1 MPKIEYKSIKF
12 QQKSLELIRLVNQVV
27 EEYQAQGYE
36 LTLRQAYYQ
45 LVARGYI
52 PNNERSY
59 KNIGNLINDGRLA
72 GLIDWHS
79 ITDRTRNLRSN
90 SHWDNPA
97 DVIASARYSY
107 LLNKWD
113 GQPNYVEVWVEKDA
127 LVDIVGQACRP
138 LDTPYFSCRGYTS
151 QSEMWSAAQRFI
163 SQDYRD
169 NRVIIHLGDH
179 DPSGI
184 DMTRD
189 IQERL
194 QMFGADVY
202 VKRVALTMNQIG
214 TYNPPPN
221 PAKITDSRASKYIDE
236 YGNESW
242 ELDVCGHGM
251 HFCQTAADCFNYY
264 SFNSENKVAEVIAY
278 GDVRTDGDKSCTDK
292 LEIVREIPWDEVLRI
307 VNIGKNCTGRCN
319 TGDWNKSSFNTG
331 CFNTEEQKITLFNKP
346 SGMTYREWMDSD
358 ARYLLNQIPKDVVE
372 WVYEEDMTDEEKAT
386 HPTYETTGGY
396 LKVLDESECGQLWW
410 GSLSDRRKE
419 IIKAIP
425 NFDAEIFFQCT
436 GVRVD
441 E

>member
-72 GLIDWHS
+72 GLIDWYS

-163 SQDYRD
+163 GQD
-169 NRVIIHLGDH
+169 
-179 DPSGI
+179 
-184 DMTRD
+184 
-189 IQERL
+189 
-194 QMFGADVY
+194 
-202 VKRVALTMNQIG
+202 
-214 TYNPPPN
+214 
-221 PAKITDSRASKYIDE
+221 
-236 YGNESW
+236 
-242 ELDVCGHGM
+242 
-251 HFCQTAADCFNYY
+251 
-264 SFNSENKVAEVIAY
+264 
-278 GDVRTDGDKSCTDK
+278 
-292 LEIVREIPWDEVLRI
+292 
-307 VNIGKNCTGRCN
+307 
-319 TGDWNKSSFNTG
+319 
-331 CFNTEEQKITLFNKP
+331 
-346 SGMTYREWMDSD
+346 
-358 ARYLLNQIPKDVVE
+358 
-372 WVYEEDMTDEEKAT
+372 
-386 HPTYETTGGY
+386 Y